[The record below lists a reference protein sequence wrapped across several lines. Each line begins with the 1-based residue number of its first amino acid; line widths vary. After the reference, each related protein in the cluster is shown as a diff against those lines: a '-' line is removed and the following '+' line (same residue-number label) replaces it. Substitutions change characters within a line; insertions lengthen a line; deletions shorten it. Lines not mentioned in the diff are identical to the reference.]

1 MGRDQPFG
9 VPIGVLDL
17 LFLLLRLVFSAMLL
31 ARTIPRDNEAVRG
44 MIDGAHAAILKVG
57 QLRGT
62 SIGTA
67 VPTPSPA

>member
-1 MGRDQPFG
+1 MYSTCYSFSYG
-9 VPIGVLDL
+9 
-17 LFLLLRLVFSAMLL
+17 LVFPAMLL

-44 MIDGAHAAILKVG
+44 LIDGAQAAIQKVD
-57 QLRGT
+57 QVRGT